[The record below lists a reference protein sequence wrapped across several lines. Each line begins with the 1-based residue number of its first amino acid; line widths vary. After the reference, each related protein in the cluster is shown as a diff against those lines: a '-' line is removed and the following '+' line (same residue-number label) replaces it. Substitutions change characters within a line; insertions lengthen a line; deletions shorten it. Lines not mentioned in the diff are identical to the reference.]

1 MEPGRLPNI
10 CRKHLK
16 NLNKNEA
23 GFIFSGV
30 PLERTDRKL
39 IEELITILQNGDIA
53 HMQHELD
60 VAKSSNAAD
69 DEVRRLEYLC
79 RYVKLIL
86 TLSVEDLTGP
96 A

>member
-1 MEPGRLPNI
+1 M
-10 CRKHLK
+10 
-16 NLNKNEA
+16 
-23 GFIFSGV
+23 
-30 PLERTDRKL
+30 

-60 VAKSSNAAD
+60 VAKSSNVAD

-86 TLSVEDLTGP
+86 TLSVEDLTGS